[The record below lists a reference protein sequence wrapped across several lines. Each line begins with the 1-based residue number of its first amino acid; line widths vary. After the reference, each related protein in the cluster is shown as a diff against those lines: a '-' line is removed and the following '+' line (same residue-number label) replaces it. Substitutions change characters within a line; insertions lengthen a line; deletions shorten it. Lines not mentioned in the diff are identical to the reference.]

1 MIQFRLASIK
11 MNNDITMIF
20 ETKNL
25 KHYTFCF
32 ETPTFHDLKGE
43 VAVI

>member
-11 MNNDITMIF
+11 MNITMIF

-25 KHYTFCF
+25 KHYNFCF

>member
-11 MNNDITMIF
+11 MNNVTMIF
-20 ETKNL
+20 ETKTL
-25 KHYTFCF
+25 KHYNFCF